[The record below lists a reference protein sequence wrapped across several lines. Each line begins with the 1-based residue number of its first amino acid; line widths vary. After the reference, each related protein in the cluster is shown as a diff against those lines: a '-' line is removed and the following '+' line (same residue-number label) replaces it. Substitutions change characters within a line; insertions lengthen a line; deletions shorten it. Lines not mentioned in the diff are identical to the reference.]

1 MLASLLQAAAA
12 AESMQEQSAKLAVM
26 LPNPRY
32 YDRNRDTRYLARR
45 TSLIVSRM
53 GSAELP

>member
-1 MLASLLQAAAA
+1 
-12 AESMQEQSAKLAVM
+12 M

-32 YDRNRDTRYLARR
+32 YDLHRDSSYLARR
-45 TSLIVSRM
+45 SGLILRRM